1 MLRKTQKKANNMQIK
16 YKNKILFILFYLFF
30 FLQKMYTKRKNEMAP
45 HRPNQQTAKN
55 N

>member
-1 MLRKTQKKANNMQIK
+1 MQIK
-16 YKNKILFILFYLFF
+16 YKNKISVYFILFIFF
-30 FLQKMYTKRKNEMAP
+30 YRKCTQKEKNEMAP